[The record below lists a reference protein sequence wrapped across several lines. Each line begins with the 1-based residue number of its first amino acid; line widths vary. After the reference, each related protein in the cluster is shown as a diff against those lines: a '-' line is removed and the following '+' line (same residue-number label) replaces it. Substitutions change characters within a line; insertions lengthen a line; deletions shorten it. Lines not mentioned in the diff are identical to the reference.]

1 MSYGRVSRAFAV
13 AVCLAA
19 ASGVLAAANTQNL
32 GNEPKLTEEQ
42 ETEFLLHAKVVD
54 SHQLGVGITHPW
66 RLTLSDGTLTH
77 DAAFQSIN
85 ESKSVTH
92 LADGRTEF
100 NFRDS
105 YYYNIAGRALAKLL
119 GLDDMVPV
127 TVERKWQG
135 HGGSLSWWVPWW
147 KMEVDRI
154 KEKLE
159 PPDAEAWNKQMH
171 KVRVFDQLIYD
182 TDPNLWNVL
191 ITEDWKVWR
200 IDFTRAFRESHD
212 LQKPK
217 DLLQCDRQLLDKLR
231 QLSYDEVLDKT
242 KPHLT
247 KSEVKALMARRDKI
261 VAYFEKLIAQKGEA
275 AVLY

>member
-1 MSYGRVSRAFAV
+1 MFYGRISRAFAV
-13 AVCLAA
+13 AVFLAA
-19 ASGVLAAANTQNL
+19 ASGVLAAADTQNL

-42 ETEFLLHAKVVD
+42 KIEFLLHAKVVD

-77 DAAFQSIN
+77 DAAFQSVN
-85 ESKSVTH
+85 ESKSAMQ
-92 LADGRTEF
+92 LADGRTEL

-105 YYYNIAGRALAKLL
+105 YYYNIAARELAKHL

-147 KMEVDRI
+147 KMELDRV
-154 KEKLE
+154 KEKLQ
-159 PPDAEAWNKQMH
+159 PPDAEAWNKQMY

-182 TDPNLWNVL
+182 TDPNLGNVL

-200 IDFTRAFRESHD
+200 IDFTRAFRQSHD

-217 DLLQCDRQLLDKLR
+217 DLVQCDRQLLDKLR

-242 KPHLT
+242 KAYLT
-247 KSEVKALMARRDKI
+247 KSEVKAVMARRDKL
-261 VAYFEKLIAQKGEA
+261 VAYFEKLIAQKGEG

>member
-1 MSYGRVSRAFAV
+1 MFSRHLVPGLAMG
-13 AVCLAA
+13 VCLAA
-19 ASGVLAAANTQNL
+19 ANAALAAQQAKLSDEPNL
-32 GNEPKLTEEQ
+32 TVEQ
-42 ETEFLLHAKVVD
+42 KEAFLLNAKVVE
-54 SHQLGVGITHPW
+54 SHQVGVGITHPW

-77 DAAFQSIN
+77 DAAFQSVDV
-85 ESKSVTH
+85 SKPFWKGE
-92 LADGRTEF
+92 DGHVQIG
-100 NFRDS
+100 FRDT
-105 YYYNIAGRALAKLL
+105 YHFNIAARELAELL

-135 HGGSLSWWVPWW
+135 HSGSLSWWVPWW

-154 KEKLE
+154 KEKLQ
-159 PPDAEAWNKQMH
+159 PPDAEAWNKQMY

-182 TDPNLWNVL
+182 TDPNLGNIL
-191 ITEDWKVWR
+191 ITEDWKIWR
-200 IDFTRAFRESHD
+200 IDLTRAFRQFHD
-212 LQKPK
+212 LQTPK
-217 DLLQCDRQLLDKLR
+217 DLVQCDRQLLDKLR

-247 KSEVKALMARRDKI
+247 KSEVKALIARRDKI

>member
-1 MSYGRVSRAFAV
+1 MFYRRVSRAFAL
-13 AVCLAA
+13 AMCLAA

-32 GNEPKLTEEQ
+32 SNEPKLTEEQ
-42 ETEFLLHAKVVD
+42 KKDFLLNAKVVN

-77 DAAFQSIN
+77 DAAFQSVD
-85 ESKSVTH
+85 EHKTVMK
-92 LADGRTEF
+92 LADGRTEL

-105 YYYNIAGRALAKLL
+105 YHFNIAARELAKLL
-119 GLDDMVPV
+119 GLDDMLPV

-135 HGGSLSWWVPWW
+135 NSGSLSWWVPWW
-147 KMEVDRI
+147 KMELDRK

-159 PPDAEAWNKQMH
+159 PPDAEAWNKQMY
-171 KVRVFDQLIYD
+171 KVRVFDELIYD
-182 TDPNLWNVL
+182 TDPNLGNVL
-191 ITEDWKVWR
+191 ITQDWKIWR
-200 IDFTRAFRESHD
+200 IDFTRAFRQNHD
-212 LQKPK
+212 LRDPK
-217 DLLQCDRQLLDKLR
+217 NLVQCDRQLLEKLR

-242 KPHLT
+242 KPHLN

-261 VAYFEKLIAQKGEA
+261 VAYFEKLIAQKGEG